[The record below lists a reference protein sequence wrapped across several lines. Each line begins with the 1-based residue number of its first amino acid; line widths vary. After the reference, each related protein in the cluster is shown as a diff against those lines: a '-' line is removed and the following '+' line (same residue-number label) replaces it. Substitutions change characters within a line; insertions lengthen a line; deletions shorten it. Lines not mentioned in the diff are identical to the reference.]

1 MPSFRHWPIWATCSS
16 FFSRDIKNCLWR
28 NRVPMMMIS
37 VVEQIIMMVIM
48 VLMMTKITNK
58 HTNIIT
64 FWRKLLFLATFTLSG
79 IFSPEM
85 FNPMRHGN
93 TVFWL
98 LWQEVQQ
105 CLQNSPNQGKTRAAW
120 INISDYNSI
129 FSCSNTGDQRWT
141 PLHSSSTWA
150 FHPPPIPFA
159 FSHSPHSSVFLFPSR
174 ALVVAIVLFLTIL
187 NTVLSRNAKI
197 RHFRRKNLDSS
208 LISFQHYFWEKNTL
222 FTKNWH

>member
-98 LWQEVQQ
+98 PRQYIRQ
-105 CLQNSPNQGKTRAAW
+105 CLKENIFGRCSLSAIIGQVFFHRQIDQHFISPLT
-120 INISDYNSI
+120 
-129 FSCSNTGDQRWT
+129 T
-141 PLHSSSTWA
+141 
-150 FHPPPIPFA
+150 
-159 FSHSPHSSVFLFPSR
+159 FPSPTLGTISPPVTQPECKR
-174 ALVVAIVLFLTIL
+174 A
-187 NTVLSRNAKI
+187 
-197 RHFRRKNLDSS
+197 RHHSAV
-208 LISFQHYFWEKNTL
+208 
-222 FTKNWH
+222 